1 MNIIKSLFV
10 LSLIISTLNAK
21 NYFTS
26 HEDICKAASD
36 HYCSNE
42 ESVVKNLQLA
52 LASDRHLKRVIKM
65 DGIFGNDTHEAIVAF
80 QKYYKIEP
88 SDGWV
93 GKSTKEKLDK
103 IYGLHKFSFSRYG
116 DICEEAEGQECPN
129 EFETVRN
136 FQIVMNFDKNIS
148 VELDMDGIWGKSTM
162 ATANKMQKIYSMVQV
177 DGWIGK
183 GSKRL
188 LDKLSDGLLFPKVP
202 KMYRQASRGKVAS
215 RSKNA
220 TRSKRVRTGSYASFK
235 RRRGYPKSFAVYRN
249 DKLLK
254 KASRS
259 RTKIVIDKSEQ
270 RIKLFVGGEV
280 AIDSP
285 CTTGASR
292 KLEPNTRRVYNKSTP
307 SGNFKITEKIADKRS
322 TIFGKLYRNG
332 KMVWRG
338 DRRKYKGPKAKYI
351 GASLRNWMRLTSSG
365 IGIHGSKYVKRYPAT
380 NGCIR
385 VPFNVVNKIFK
396 YAKKGTPVKVVQ

>member
-1 MNIIKSLFV
+1 MNGIKL
-10 LSLIISTLNAK
+10 LSILLI
-21 NYFTS
+21 FTS
-26 HEDICKAASD
+26 AVAAEGYFSTHGDICKQAVD
-36 HYCSNE
+36 HYCPNE
-42 ESVVKNLQLA
+42 PEVVKNLQLA

-65 DGIFGNDTHEAIVAF
+65 DGIFGNDTHEAIIAF
-80 QKYYKIEP
+80 QKYYKIDP
-88 SDGWV
+88 ADGWV
-93 GKSTKEKLDK
+93 GKGTKEKLDK
-103 IYGLHKFSFSRYG
+103 IYHLHPFSFARSG

-136 FQIVMNFDKNIS
+136 FQIVMNFDRNMS
-148 VELDMDGIWGKSTM
+148 VELDMDGLWGKNTM
-162 ATANKMQKIYSMVQV
+162 AAATKMQKVYSMVQV

-183 GSKRL
+183 GSKRR
-188 LDKLSDGLLFPKVP
+188 LDKLAEGLLFPQVP
-202 KMYRQASRGKVAS
+202 KMYRQVTRGKIATRRRHVGASRH
-215 RSKNA
+215 
-220 TRSKRVRTGSYASFK
+220 VRAGSYGAFK

-259 RTKIVIDKSEQ
+259 RTKIVIDKSQQ
-270 RIKLFVGGEV
+270 RIKLYVGSEV

-285 CTTGASR
+285 CTTGARR

-307 SGNFKITEKIADKRS
+307 SGNFRITEKIADKRS

-338 DRRKYKGPKAKYI
+338 DRRKYKGPKAKYV

-385 VPFNVVNKIFK
+385 VPYNVVNKIFR
-396 YAKKGTPVKVVQ
+396 YAKKGTPVKIVR